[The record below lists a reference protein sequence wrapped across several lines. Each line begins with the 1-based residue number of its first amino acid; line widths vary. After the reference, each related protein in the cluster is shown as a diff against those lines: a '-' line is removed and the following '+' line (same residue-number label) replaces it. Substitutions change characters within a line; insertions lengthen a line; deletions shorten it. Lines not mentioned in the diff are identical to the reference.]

1 MERASRYCF
10 NEGGAL
16 ADVMSLYE
24 NTNENGFGDQ
34 QEEGTE
40 VREQGNSHMAIE
52 VYYVFFVYVHTILNF
67 RSLSG
72 YAFLLRC
79 YSMLIC
85 YMPNNSEFLGSYFIV
100 VHGALSSC
108 SGNPENMHFSY
119 HFCFIELVFVICVRL
134 VCFHCACSF
143 SIFISC

>member
-1 MERASRYCF
+1 MTTERELLSQLLLAYAGPASNVRVERASRYCF

-24 NTNENGFGDQ
+24 NTSENVLGDQ

-52 VYYVFFVYVHTILNF
+52 VYYVFFVFVHTILNF

-72 YAFLLRC
+72 YAFLL
-79 YSMLIC
+79 
-85 YMPNNSEFLGSYFIV
+85 GSYAV
-100 VHGALSSC
+100 T
-108 SGNPENMHFSY
+108 
-119 HFCFIELVFVICVRL
+119 
-134 VCFHCACSF
+134 AC
-143 SIFISC
+143 